1 MSMID
6 VTSGPFLHSGAS
18 VSRTMGLVILALV
31 PSTAFGLYLYGW
43 PAITLFLVTIS
54 SALLF
59 EAIALKLAGKPILPF
74 LTDGSA
80 LLTGWLLAM
89 TLPPWAPWWIGFL
102 GSMIAILL
110 AKHAFGGLGQN
121 IFNPA
126 IIARTVL
133 LISFPV
139 QMTQFLP
146 PMPISSASAP
156 NLVEGIGV
164 VLKGHADMDALSGAS
179 LLGAIKTQLGQ
190 GETLSSI
197 LSGLFDLKAAAMGT
211 IAGSMGETSALLAL
225 VGGLFLLA
233 TRVISWHIPV
243 SMIAAMVALSSLCHS
258 LNPDLYLGPDVH
270 LLTGAFLFSAFFIAT
285 DYVTAPGTD
294 MGKIIFGAGI
304 GILTFVIRT
313 WAAYPEGVAFAVLLM
328 NATAPLI
335 DAYVKPRIYGRT
347 RKGTPLSYPP
357 STKSGDQ
364 SKGTRP

>member
-1 MSMID
+1 M
-6 VTSGPFLHSGAS
+6 
-18 VSRTMGLVILALV
+18 
-31 PSTAFGLYLYGW
+31 
-43 PAITLFLVTIS
+43 
-54 SALLF
+54 F

-89 TLPPWAPWWIGFL
+89 TLPPWAPWWIGL
-102 GSMIAILL
+102 VGSMIAILL

-126 IIARTVL
+126 MIARTVL

-139 QMTQFLP
+139 HMTQFLP
-146 PMPISSASAP
+146 PMPINSANAP
-156 NLVEGIGV
+156 DLVEGISV
-164 VLKGHADMDALSGAS
+164 VLKGHSDIDGLSGAS
-179 LLGAIKTQLGQ
+179 MLGAIKTQLGQ
-190 GETLSSI
+190 GEPLSSI
-197 LSGLFDLKAAAMGT
+197 LSSLFDLKAAAMGT

-225 VGGLFLLA
+225 LGGLFLLA
-233 TRVISWHIPV
+233 TRVISWHIPL
-243 SMIAAMVALSSLCHS
+243 SMIAAMTALSSLFHG
-258 LNPDLYLGPDVH
+258 LNPDLYLRPDVH

-294 MGKIIFGAGI
+294 LGKIIFGAGI

-335 DAYVKPRIYGRT
+335 DAYIRPRIYGRT
-347 RKGTPLSYPP
+347 LKGAPLSYP
-357 STKSGDQ
+357 DDH
-364 SKGTRP
+364 SKGQKP

>member
-1 MSMID
+1 MTD

-43 PAITLFLVTIS
+43 PAITLFVVTIS

-74 LTDGSA
+74 LTDGSG

-89 TLPPWAPWWIGFL
+89 TLPPWAPWWIGL
-102 GSMIAILL
+102 IGSMIAILL

-126 IIARTVL
+126 MIARTVL

-146 PMPISSASAP
+146 PLPLSSANAP
-156 NLVEGIGV
+156 GFREGIGV
-164 VLKGHADMDALSGAS
+164 VLTGHAGLDALSGAS
-179 LLGAIKTQLGQ
+179 LLGSIKTQLGQ
-190 GETLSSI
+190 GETLPSI
-197 LSGLFDLKAAAMGT
+197 LASLFDMRDAAIGS

-225 VGGLFLLA
+225 LGGLFLLI

-243 SMIAAMVALSSLCHS
+243 SMIAAMVALSTLCHS

-270 LLTGAFLFSAFFIAT
+270 LLSGAFLFSAFFIAT

-294 MGKIIFGAGI
+294 RGKIIFGAGI
-304 GILTFVIRT
+304 GMLTFVIRT

-335 DAYVKPRIYGRT
+335 DAYVRPRIYGRT
-347 RKGTPLSYPP
+347 RKGTPLSYPDDH
-357 STKSGDQ
+357 TKGPTS
-364 SKGTRP
+364 